1 MLITRRVAALAL
13 VLFAAGLASGAQ
25 WFGSGKDDLSV
36 AIGTDASTFDPHFT
50 TDSATEVLNKN
61 LYNNLVRFNA
71 KMEIVP
77 DLAQRWE
84 VSPDGLTWTFSL
96 REGVT
101 FHDGTAFNAGAV
113 KTCFDRLLDEKTGSP
128 RRSVLSMIKAIEVLG
143 PTRLKITTAYP
154 TGSFLQQLAHPVGA
168 IISPSGMAK
177 FGKDL
182 SRNPVGTGP
191 FRLVE
196 WSSGDRIVMEANASY
211 FEGPAAVKRLVWKI
225 VPEDSTR
232 TMLIESGQADVAFRI
247 PVADVARLRGK
258 PDLGVLEG
266 PTVMTMYVA
275 LNNSRGPLKDPRVR
289 QAINYAVQKDVLVKD
304 IVGGMGIVADA
315 PISQSTWG
323 YARIGAYPFDREKA
337 KALLRQAGYPNG
349 FELELWSTV
358 GRYLMDRQVAE
369 NLQAQ
374 LGEVGITLKIRP
386 WEFQALMS
394 EVKKGQFD
402 AVLLGWSPSTGDAD
416 QGLYPVFHSSQF
428 PPNSNRA
435 FYSNP
440 KVDKLL
446 VDARQATNA
455 SVRLDLYRQAEQLIM
470 DDAAW
475 LFLFYP
481 KQVVLT
487 RAIVKGVE
495 LLPTEHVLF
504 ARAVKEA
511 AR

>member
-1 MLITRRVAALAL
+1 MSITTRVATLVALLL
-13 VLFAAGLASGAQ
+13 VAGLTSGAS
-25 WFGSGKDDLSV
+25 WFGGGKDELTV

-71 KMEIVP
+71 KMEIVA
-77 DLAQRWE
+77 DLARRWE
-84 VSPDGLTWTFSL
+84 VSQDGLVWTFDL
-96 REGVT
+96 AEGVK
-101 FHDGTAFNAGAV
+101 FHDGTAFNADAV
-113 KTCFDRLLDEKTGSP
+113 KANFDRLLDQKTGSP
-128 RRSVLSMIKAIEVLG
+128 RRSVLGMIKATEILG
-143 PTRLKITTAYP
+143 PAKLKITTAYP
-154 TGSFLQQLAHPVGA
+154 TGSFLQQLAHPVAA
-168 IISPSGMAK
+168 IISPAAIGK

-191 FRLVE
+191 FKLVE
-196 WSSGDRIVMEANASY
+196 WSSGDKIVMEANAGY
-211 FEGPAAVKRLVWKI
+211 FEGAPSVKRLVWKI

-232 TMLIESGQADVAFRI
+232 TMLIEAGQTDVAFRI
-247 PVADVARLRGK
+247 PVADVARMRSK
-258 PDLGVLEG
+258 PDVGVVEG

-275 LNNSRGPLKDPRVR
+275 LNNTRGPLKDPRVR
-289 QAINYAVQKDVLVKD
+289 QAINHAVNKDVLVKD

-323 YARIGAYPFDREKA
+323 HAKIGAYRFDRNKA
-337 KALLRQAGYPNG
+337 KALLKEAGHPNG
-349 FELELWSTV
+349 FELELWTPV
-358 GRYLMDRQVAE
+358 GRYLMDRQIAE

-374 LGEVGITLKIRP
+374 LGEVGITVKIRP
-386 WEFQALMS
+386 WEFQALMA

-455 SVRLDLYRQAEQLIM
+455 KARLDLYRQAEQLIM

-481 KQVVLT
+481 KQVLLT
-487 RAIVKGVE
+487 RSNVKGVE

-504 ARAVKEA
+504 AKAAKEA

>member
-1 MLITRRVAALAL
+1 MKRIAVL
-13 VLFAAGLASGAQ
+13 VLIFLGAGFVSGFQ
-25 WFGSGKDDLSV
+25 WFGGGKDDLTI
-36 AIGTDASTFDPHFT
+36 AIGTDVSTFDPHFA

-61 LYNNLVRFNA
+61 LYNNLVRFTA

-77 DLAQRWE
+77 DLARKWE
-84 VSPDGLTWTFSL
+84 VSQDGLTWTFDL
-96 REGVT
+96 RDGVK
-101 FHDGTAFNAGAV
+101 FHDGTPFTAEAV
-113 KTCFDRLLDEKTGSP
+113 KVNFDRLLDEKTGSP
-128 RRSVLSMIKAIEVLG
+128 RRSVLAMIKAIEVLG
-143 PTRLKITTAYP
+143 PTKLRITTTYP
-154 TGSFLQQLAHPVGA
+154 TGSFLQQLAHPVAA
-168 IISPSGMAK
+168 IISPAAIAK

-191 FRLVE
+191 FKLVD
-196 WSSGDRIVMEANASY
+196 WTSGDKIVMEANASY
-211 FEGPAAVKRLVWKI
+211 FEGAPMVKHLVWKI
-225 VPEDSTR
+225 VPEDSSR
-232 TMLIESGQADVAFRI
+232 TMLIESGQTDVAFRI
-247 PVADVARLRGK
+247 PVADVARLRSK
-258 PDLGVLEG
+258 PDITVVEG

-275 LNNSRGPLKDPRVR
+275 LNNSRGPLKDVRVR
-289 QAINYAVQKDVLVKD
+289 QAINYAIQKDMLVKE

-323 YARIGAYPFDREKA
+323 YAKIGTYPFNREKA
-337 KALLRQAGYPNG
+337 KALLKQAGYANG
-349 FELELWSTV
+349 FELELWTTV

-374 LGEVGITLKIRP
+374 LGEVGITVKLRP
-386 WEFQALMS
+386 WEFQALMA

-435 FYSNP
+435 FYSSP

-446 VDARQATNA
+446 IDARQATNPR
-455 SVRLDLYRQAEQLIM
+455 SRLELYRQAEQFIM

-487 RAIVKGVE
+487 RANVKGVE

-504 ARAVKEA
+504 AKAVKDA
-511 AR
+511 Q

>member
-1 MLITRRVAALAL
+1 MRRLTVVVLVILAAA
-13 VLFAAGLASGAQ
+13 FTSGFQ
-25 WFGSGKDDLSV
+25 WFGGGKDELVV
-36 AIGTDASTFDPHFT
+36 AIGTDVSTFDPHFA

-61 LYNNLVRFNA
+61 LYNNLVRFTA

-77 DLAQRWE
+77 DLARKWD
-84 VSPDGLTWTFSL
+84 VSPDGLTWTFDL
-96 REGVT
+96 RDGVT
-101 FHDGTAFNAGAV
+101 FHDGTAFTAGAV
-113 KTCFDRLLDEKTGSP
+113 KTSFDRLLDEKTGSP
-128 RRSVLSMIKAIEVLG
+128 RRSVLAMIKVVEVLA
-143 PTRLKITTAYP
+143 PTRLKITTGYP
-154 TGSFLQQLAHPVGA
+154 TGSFLQQLAHPVSA
-168 IISPSGMAK
+168 IISPAAIAK

-191 FRLVE
+191 FKLVE
-196 WSSGDRIVMEANASY
+196 WTSGDKIVMEAHAGY
-211 FEGPAAVKRLVWKI
+211 FDGAPAVKHLVWKI
-225 VPEDSTR
+225 VPEDSSR

-258 PDLGVLEG
+258 ADVAVVEG

-275 LNNSRGPLKDPRVR
+275 LNNSRGPLKDVRVR
-289 QAINYAVQKDVLVKD
+289 QAINYAVNKDVLVKE

-323 YARIGAYPFDREKA
+323 HAKIGAYAFDRDKA
-337 KALLRQAGYPNG
+337 KALLRQAGYANG
-349 FELELWSTV
+349 FEFELWTTV
-358 GRYLMDRQVAE
+358 GRYLMDRQIAE

-374 LGEVGITLKIRP
+374 LGEIGITVKLRP
-386 WEFQALMS
+386 WEFQALMA

-440 KVDKLL
+440 RVDKLL
-446 VDARQATNA
+446 IDARQATNPK
-455 SVRLDLYRQAEQLIM
+455 SRLELYRQAEQLIM

-481 KQVVLT
+481 KQAVLT
-487 RAIVKGVE
+487 RASVKNVE

-504 ARAVKEA
+504 AKTVKDA
-511 AR
+511 K